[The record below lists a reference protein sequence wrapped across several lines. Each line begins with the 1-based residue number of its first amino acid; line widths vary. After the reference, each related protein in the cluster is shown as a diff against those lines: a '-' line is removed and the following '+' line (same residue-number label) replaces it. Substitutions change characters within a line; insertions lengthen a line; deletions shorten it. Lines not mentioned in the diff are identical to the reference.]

1 MDTGTWTLR
10 CYCYNKTFEVELKS
24 RQVLCMYSLLLSA
37 SHYAV
42 LMGNAAPG
50 SDAHNAL
57 MRVLHPAPEGHR
69 GLMCNAK
76 TIEELLDLA
85 VRVCPDAVLEIS
97 RQIQTNYPT

>member
-1 MDTGTWTLR
+1 M
-10 CYCYNKTFEVELKS
+10 K
-24 RQVLCMYSLLLSA
+24 
-37 SHYAV
+37 
-42 LMGNAAPG
+42 NAAPE
-50 SDAHNAL
+50 SDAHTAL
-57 MRVLHPAPEGHR
+57 MKVLPPAADGHR